1 MTSEQRVEEIHIQY
15 MLGAH
20 PNERVKL
27 GRAYQKAKAEAMEEQ
42 KVCFNGEL
50 FSLKAVD
57 NVLYPGNHQKKII
70 EPQYIGDIAELLG
83 DDKNEN
89 AIEDGDR
96 ELPDEES
103 PEAEDRKET

>member
-1 MTSEQRVEEIHIQY
+1 MSDQRIEEIQIQY

-27 GRAYQKAKAEAMEEQ
+27 SLAYKKAADDALRAQ

-57 NVLYPGNHQKKII
+57 NVLYPGNPKKSI
-70 EPQYIGDIAELLG
+70 EPQYIGDITELLG
-83 DDKNEN
+83 DDKNAYED
-89 AIEDGDR
+89 DGDR
-96 ELPDEES
+96 KLPNEEGT
-103 PEAEDRKET
+103 EAEGRKET